1 MKLFL
6 KIIIVIIIL
15 LLAGYLTGY
24 FLPKDA
30 TIRKEKIIN
39 KPSFFVWAAIT
50 NHYEETLW
58 RTDLDTT
65 EQLED
70 KDGLPFWKEK
80 YVNGD
85 SLFLVTT
92 TEVNNRLI
100 VRNVVN
106 SDIYEGTMFIINISS
121 VEGGTKITYIEERNI
136 NKPIYRLINYFKDP
150 SEKLQKYLDDL
161 ANKFEKEA
169 EEENSSGW

>member
-1 MKLFL
+1 M
-6 KIIIVIIIL
+6 
-15 LLAGYLTGY
+15 
-24 FLPKDA
+24 
-30 TIRKEKIIN
+30 
-39 KPSFFVWAAIT
+39 SVW
-50 NHYEETLW
+50 
-58 RTDLDTT
+58 
-65 EQLED
+65 
-70 KDGLPFWKEK
+70 LPFWKEK